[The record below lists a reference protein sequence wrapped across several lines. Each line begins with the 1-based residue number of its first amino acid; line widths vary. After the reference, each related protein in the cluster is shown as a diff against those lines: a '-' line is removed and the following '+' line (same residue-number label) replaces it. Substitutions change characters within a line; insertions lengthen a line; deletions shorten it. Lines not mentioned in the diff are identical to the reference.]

1 MKRQEIREIYELLIT
16 DAYNLNQDYFILDPS
31 EYFYNL
37 TGFGA
42 DNYATSSLFIN
53 LINISVFLLEK
64 EEKNLTIK
72 TVVDFWKGN
81 KVYPNKE
88 LTVLQQKLHNIYT
101 GLQNNKDGL
110 YLAFL
115 VFSNGFDICIKHLKY
130 TDAELA
136 KQILQER
143 QLEISNAGVKA
154 KNDKHERLKKYTKDL
169 FEQQK
174 NLNKKL
180 TINHFANKEEN
191 IKKLQEYAKEIAYN
205 WCNSDYSL
213 SIRRMLYKKKKK
225 NIQ

>member
-16 DAYNLNQDYFILDPS
+16 NAYNLNQDYFILDPS

-37 TGFGA
+37 TGMGT
-42 DNYATSSLFIN
+42 DNNATSSLFIN

-72 TVVDFWKGN
+72 IVVDFWKGN
-81 KVYPNKE
+81 KVYQNKE

-101 GLQNNKDGL
+101 GLQNSKDGL

-136 KQILQER
+136 KKILQER
-143 QLEISNAGVKA
+143 QQEISQAGVKA
-154 KNDKHERLKKYTKDL
+154 KNNKHEMLKEYAKDL
-169 FEQQK
+169 FEQQHS
-174 NLNKKL
+174 LNKKL
-180 TINHFANKEEN
+180 KINAFANKAEN
-191 IKKLQEYAKEIAYN
+191 IKKLQEYAKEIEYN
-205 WCNSDYSL
+205 WCNSNYSL
-213 SIRRMLYKKKKK
+213 SIRRMLYSKKKKD
-225 NIQ
+225 IQ

>member
-1 MKRQEIREIYELLIT
+1 MKKQEIREIYELLIT
-16 DAYNLNQDYFILDPS
+16 EAYNLNQDYFILDPS

-37 TGFGA
+37 TGCGA

-88 LTVLQQKLHNIYT
+88 LTVLQQKLLNIYT
-101 GLQNNKDGL
+101 GFQNNKDGL

-130 TDAELA
+130 ADAELA
-136 KQILQER
+136 KQILHER
-143 QLEISNAGVKA
+143 QQEISKAGVKA
-154 KNDKHERLKKYTKDL
+154 KNNKHEMLKKYAKDL
-169 FEQQK
+169 FEQQHS
-174 NLNKKL
+174 LNKKL
-180 TINHFANKEEN
+180 TINNFANKEEN
-191 IKKLQEYAKEIAYN
+191 IIELQEYAKTIEYN

-213 SIRRMLYKKKKK
+213 SIRRMLYSKRKQ

>member
-1 MKRQEIREIYELLIT
+1 MKRQEIREIYELLLT

-37 TGFGA
+37 TGCGA

-88 LTVLQQKLHNIYT
+88 LTVLQQKLLNIYT
-101 GLQNNKDGL
+101 GFQNCKDGL
-110 YLAFL
+110 YLAFF
-115 VFSNGFDICIKHLKY
+115 VFANGFDICMKHLKY

-136 KQILQER
+136 KKILQER
-143 QLEISNAGVKA
+143 QQEISQAGVKA
-154 KNDKHERLKKYTKDL
+154 KNHKHDLLKEHAKDL
-169 FEQQK
+169 FEQQQR
-174 NLNKKL
+174 LNQKL
-180 TINHFANKEEN
+180 TKNAFANKEDN
-191 IKKLQEYAKEIAYN
+191 IKKLQEYAKEINYK
-205 WCNSDYSL
+205 WENSDLSL
-213 SIRRMLYKKKKK
+213 SIRRMLYPKKKKDT
-225 NIQ
+225 Q